1 MQFWNPDIREFRFY
15 EETVDNIIGIL
26 HAKDV
31 MIEMRKKRPEKLRS
45 AGY

>member
-1 MQFWNPDIREFRFY
+1 MQFWNPDHSRIPVY

-31 MIEMRKKRPEKLRS
+31 NDRNAEKNDRRN
-45 AGY
+45 